1 MSPLKILQK
10 FKIRESK
17 CKCYGISIKRLWDNL
32 GRIDHLYG
40 FASQKKVEVDTKDRG
55 TEKGG
60 GTLKKRDKVII
71 GALSIVGLLIV
82 GLWGVDTTGF
92 ISVTEV
98 ISDPQYI
105 GTDVQVKGIIKDG
118 TVHADIG
125 GISFELT
132 DNEATIL
139 VEYAGDRPISPIPGG
154 EAVVIGK
161 VISDEKIIARQVIV
175 GCAQEMVGRPP
186 TY

>member
-1 MSPLKILQK
+1 MQK

-17 CKCYGISIKRLWDNL
+17 HKCYGISIKRLWDNL

-40 FASQKKVEVDTKDRG
+40 FASQKKVEVDTKDKG

-60 GTLKKRDKVII
+60 GTLKKRDKMII
-71 GALSIVGLLIV
+71 GALSIVVLLII
-82 GLWGVDTTGF
+82 GLWDVGAVGYLSVSDVTSDTQLIG
-92 ISVTEV
+92 TEV
-98 ISDPQYI
+98 QVI
-105 GTDVQVKGIIKDG
+105 GTVKAGSVHIDLDG
-118 TVHADIG
+118 T
-125 GISFELT
+125 SFELT

-139 VEYAGDRPISPIPGG
+139 VEYAGGRPISPIPGG